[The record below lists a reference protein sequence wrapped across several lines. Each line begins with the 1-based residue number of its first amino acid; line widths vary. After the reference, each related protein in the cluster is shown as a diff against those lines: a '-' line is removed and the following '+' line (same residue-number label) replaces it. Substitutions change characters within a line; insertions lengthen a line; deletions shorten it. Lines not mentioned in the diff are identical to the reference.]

1 MCAMLQRIG
10 KKRNRRQVR
19 TLFSGTLRNRRGAS
33 LLELALLLPILVV
46 LLFGI
51 IDLGRLIHARL
62 VITNVS
68 REGASLACRDI
79 NSGANLISLLQTSAT
94 PFNLQG
100 QGQIFITNIGAARVA
115 PAPPHANPWII
126 SRDQGGSLSVSSS
139 IVGAVNGNL
148 QSGLSQTMMN
158 HLTLGAGNTPPHITG
173 VTVVEV
179 FYRYMPI
186 TPLPNFLQGV
196 FNSGGGILIGSRS
209 VFPSSGG

>member
-1 MCAMLQRIG
+1 
-10 KKRNRRQVR
+10 
-19 TLFSGTLRNRRGAS
+19 
-33 LLELALLLPILVV
+33 LALLLPILVV

-62 VITNVS
+62 VVTNVS

-79 NSGANLISLLQTSAT
+79 NSGTNLISLLQTSAT

-100 QGQIFITNIGAARVA
+100 QGQIYITKIGAARVS
-115 PAPPHANPWII
+115 PAPTHANPWII

-139 IVGAVNGNL
+139 IVGAINGNL
-148 QSGLSQTMMN
+148 QSGLSQTMVG
-158 HLTLGAGNTPPHITG
+158 HLTLDASNNTHISG

-196 FNSGGGILIGSRS
+196 FNSGGGLLISSRS